1 MHLLRYIAAG
11 AAAAALFLAATSCRH
26 SSAVSDSAVL
36 DREALT
42 NEIDSL
48 LAGVPAQVG
57 VAVILDGT
65 DTVTVNNS
73 ADYPMMSMFKLHEA
87 IAVCR
92 TLGER
97 GQTIDTV
104 FNIPRSELH
113 PDTWSPMLKNYTED
127 TVRISARGLLDYLL
141 VHSDNNASN
150 LLFSLVATAPQT
162 DSIIRGITSD
172 GAFNIS
178 YTEAQMQ
185 REHDLAYANRTSPLA
200 YAVLVDRLFTDSL
213 APTPMQDFI
222 RDAMSRCNTGTA
234 RIQAGL
240 PDKEG
245 VKFAHR
251 TGSGYVNERG
261 EVVAVNDGGQVTLP
275 DGRSYSVAVFV
286 KDYAG
291 QQEDAEAVIARI
303 SEAIYRHIAE

>member
-11 AAAAALFLAATSCRH
+11 AAAAALFLIATSCRH
-26 SSAVSDSAVL
+26 SSAVCDSAVL
-36 DREALT
+36 DRKALT

-57 VAVILDGT
+57 VAVIVDGT

-73 ADYPMMSMFKLHEA
+73 ADYPMMSMFKLQEA

-97 GQTIDTV
+97 GQSIDTV
-104 FNIPRSELH
+104 FNIPRSKLH
-113 PDTWSPMLKNYTED
+113 TDTWSPMLKDYTAD
-127 TVRISARGLLDYLL
+127 TVRISARGLMDYLL

-150 LLFSLVATAPQT
+150 LLFSMVATAPQT

-185 REHDLAYANRTSPLA
+185 REHVLAYANRTSPLA

-213 APTPMQDFI
+213 APTPMQEFI
-222 RDAMSRCNTGTA
+222 KDAMSRCNTGTA
-234 RIQAGL
+234 RIQAGITG
-240 PDKEG
+240 KNG

-261 EVVAVNDGGQVTLP
+261 EVVAINDGGHVSLP

-291 QQEDAEAVIARI
+291 PQEDAEAVIARI

>member
-26 SSAVSDSAVL
+26 SSAASGPSGL

-57 VAVILDGT
+57 VAVIVDGT

-73 ADYPMMSMFKLHEA
+73 ADYPMMSMFKLQEA

-104 FNIPRSELH
+104 FNIPRSKLH
-113 PDTWSPMLKNYTED
+113 TDTWSPMLKDYTAD

-185 REHDLAYANRTSPLA
+185 RDHDLAYANRTSPLA

-213 APTPMQDFI
+213 ASAPMQEFI
-222 RDAMSRCNTGTA
+222 KDAMSRCNTGTE
-234 RIQAGL
+234 RIQAGIAG
-240 PDKEG
+240 KNG

-291 QQEDAEAVIARI
+291 PQEDAEAVIARI
-303 SEAIYRHIAE
+303 SEAIYRHIHQ

>member
-1 MHLLRYIAAG
+1 MHILRYMAAG
-11 AAAAALFLAATSCRH
+11 AAAAGLILAVTSCRNSAISK
-26 SSAVSDSAVL
+26 SSGL
-36 DREALT
+36 DHEALT

-65 DTVTVNNS
+65 DTVAVNNS
-73 ADYPMMSMFKLHEA
+73 ADYPMMSMFKLQEA

-92 TLGER
+92 TLSER

-113 PDTWSPMLKNYTED
+113 TDTWSPMLKDYTAD
-127 TVRISARGLLDYLL
+127 TVRISARGLMDYLL
-141 VHSDNNASN
+141 VYSDNNASN

-162 DSIIRGITSD
+162 DSIIRSITPD
-172 GAFNIS
+172 GSFNIS

-200 YAVLVDRLFTDSL
+200 YAVLVDHLFTDSI
-213 APTPMQDFI
+213 APSPMQDFI
-222 RDAMSRCNTGTA
+222 KDAMSRCNTGTA
-234 RIQAGL
+234 RIQTGL

-261 EVVAVNDGGQVTLP
+261 EVVAVNDGGRVSLP

-291 QQEDAEAVIARI
+291 PQEDAEAVIARI
-303 SEAIYRHIAE
+303 SEAIYRHITE

>member
-11 AAAAALFLAATSCRH
+11 AAAAGLILAATSCRH
-26 SSAVSDSAVL
+26 SSAASGPSGL

-73 ADYPMMSMFKLHEA
+73 ADYPMMSMFKLQEA

-92 TLGER
+92 TLGEQ

-113 PDTWSPMLKNYTED
+113 IDTWSPMLKDYTED
-127 TVRISARGLLDYLL
+127 TVRISARGLMDYLL

-200 YAVLVDRLFTDSL
+200 YAELVDRLFTDSL

-261 EVVAVNDGGQVTLP
+261 EVVAVNDGGHVTLP

-291 QQEDAEAVIARI
+291 PQEDAEAMIARI
-303 SEAIYRHIAE
+303 SEAIYCHIAE

>member
-1 MHLLRYIAAG
+1 MHILRHIAAG
-11 AAAAALFLAATSCRH
+11 AAAAGLILAATSCRR
-26 SSAVSDSAVL
+26 SAVSDHSGL
-36 DREALT
+36 DHEALT

-97 GQTIDTV
+97 GQSIDTV
-104 FNIPRSELH
+104 LNIPRTELH
-113 PDTWSPMLKNYTED
+113 TDTWSPMLKDYTAD
-127 TVRISARGLLDYLL
+127 TVRISARELMDYLL

-162 DSIIRGITSD
+162 DSIIRSITSD
-172 GAFNIS
+172 GSFNIS

-200 YAVLVDRLFTDSL
+200 YAVLVDRLFTDSI
-213 APTPMQDFI
+213 APSPMQDFI
-222 RDAMSRCNTGTA
+222 KDAMSRCDTGTA
-234 RIQAGL
+234 RLQAGL

-261 EVVAVNDGGQVTLP
+261 EVVAVNDGGRVSLP

-291 QQEDAEAVIARI
+291 PQEDAEAVIARI
-303 SEAIYRHIAE
+303 SEAIYRHIYQ

>member
-26 SSAVSDSAVL
+26 SSAVSDSAVF
-36 DREALT
+36 DRKALT

-73 ADYPMMSMFKLHEA
+73 ADYPMMSMFKLQEA

-104 FNIPRSELH
+104 FNIPRSALH
-113 PDTWSPMLKNYTED
+113 TDTWSPMLKDYTED
-127 TVRISARGLLDYLL
+127 TVRISARGLMDYLL

-200 YAVLVDRLFTDSL
+200 YAVLVDRLFTDTL
-213 APTPMQDFI
+213 ASAPMQEFI
-222 RDAMSRCNTGTA
+222 KDAMSRCNTGTA
-234 RIQAGL
+234 RLQAGIAG
-240 PDKEG
+240 KNG

-261 EVVAVNDGGQVTLP
+261 EVVSVNDGGQVTLP

-291 QQEDAEAVIARI
+291 PQEDAEAVIARI
-303 SEAIYRHIAE
+303 SEAIYRHIHQ

>member
-1 MHLLRYIAAG
+1 MHILRHIAAG
-11 AAAAALFLAATSCRH
+11 AAAAGLILAATSCRR
-26 SSAVSDSAVL
+26 SAVSDHSGL
-36 DREALT
+36 DHEALT

-97 GQTIDTV
+97 GQSIDTV
-104 FNIPRSELH
+104 LNIPRTKLH
-113 PDTWSPMLKNYTED
+113 TDTWSPMLKDYTDD
-127 TVRISARGLLDYLL
+127 TVCISARELMDYLL

-162 DSIIRGITSD
+162 DSIIRSITSD
-172 GAFNIS
+172 GSFNIS

-200 YAVLVDRLFTDSL
+200 YAVLVDRLFTDSI
-213 APTPMQDFI
+213 APSPMQDFI
-222 RDAMSRCNTGTA
+222 KDAMSRCDTGTA
-234 RIQAGL
+234 RLQAGL

-261 EVVAVNDGGQVTLP
+261 EVVAVNDGGRVSLP
-275 DGRSYSVAVFV
+275 DGRNYSVAVFV

-291 QQEDAEAVIARI
+291 PQEDAEAVIARI
-303 SEAIYRHIAE
+303 SEAIYRHITE

>member
-1 MHLLRYIAAG
+1 MHLLRYIAAS
-11 AAAAALFLAATSCRH
+11 AAAAGLILAATSCRH
-26 SSAVSDSAVL
+26 SSAASGPSGL

-73 ADYPMMSMFKLHEA
+73 ADYPMMSMFKLQEA

-92 TLGER
+92 TLGEQ

-104 FNIPRSELH
+104 FNIPRYELH
-113 PDTWSPMLKNYTED
+113 TDTWSPMLKDYTED
-127 TVRISARGLLDYLL
+127 TVRISARGLMDYLL

-150 LLFSLVATAPQT
+150 LLFSLVTTAPQT

-200 YAVLVDRLFTDSL
+200 YAVLVNHLFTDSL

-222 RDAMSRCNTGTA
+222 KDAMSRCNTGTA

-261 EVVAVNDGGQVTLP
+261 EVVAVNDGGLVTPP

-291 QQEDAEAVIARI
+291 PQEDAEAVIARI

>member
-26 SSAVSDSAVL
+26 SSAVCDSAVL
-36 DREALT
+36 DRKALT

-57 VAVILDGT
+57 VAVIVDGT

-104 FNIPRSELH
+104 FNIPRSALH
-113 PDTWSPMLKNYTED
+113 TGTWSPMLKDYTED

-150 LLFSLVATAPQT
+150 LLFSMVATAPQT

-172 GAFNIS
+172 GSFNIS
-178 YTEAQMQ
+178 NTEAQMQ
-185 REHDLAYANRTSPLA
+185 REHNLAYANRTSPLA

-213 APTPMQDFI
+213 ASAPMQEFI
-222 RDAMSRCNTGTA
+222 KDAMSRCDTGTA
-234 RIQAGL
+234 RLQAGL

-251 TGSGYVNERG
+251 TGSGYVNEHG

-286 KDYAG
+286 KNYAG

-303 SEAIYRHIAE
+303 SEAINRHIHQ

>member
-26 SSAVSDSAVL
+26 SSAVCDSAVL
-36 DREALT
+36 DRKALT

-57 VAVILDGT
+57 VAVIIDGK
-65 DTVTVNNS
+65 DTVTVNNTP
-73 ADYPMMSMFKLHEA
+73 DYPMMSMFKLQEA

-97 GQTIDTV
+97 GQSIDTV

-113 PDTWSPMLKNYTED
+113 TDTWSPMLKDYTED
-127 TVRISARGLLDYLL
+127 TVCISARRLLDYLL

-172 GAFNIS
+172 GSFNIS

-213 APTPMQDFI
+213 ASAPMQEFI
-222 RDAMSRCNTGTA
+222 KDAMSRCNTGTA
-234 RIQAGL
+234 RIQAGIAG
-240 PDKEG
+240 KNG

-291 QQEDAEAVIARI
+291 PQEDAEAVIARI
-303 SEAIYRHIAE
+303 SEAIYRHIAK

>member
-1 MHLLRYIAAG
+1 MHILRQIAAG
-11 AAAAALFLAATSCRH
+11 TAAAGLILAATSCRR
-26 SSAVSDSAVL
+26 SAVSDHSGL
-36 DREALT
+36 DHEALT

-73 ADYPMMSMFKLHEA
+73 ADYPLMSMFKLQEA

-97 GQTIDTV
+97 GQSIDTV
-104 FNIPRSELH
+104 FNIPRSHLH
-113 PDTWSPMLKNYTED
+113 TDTWSPMLKVYTAD
-127 TVRISARGLLDYLL
+127 TVRISARELMDYLL

-162 DSIIRGITSD
+162 DSIIRTVTPDRS
-172 GAFNIS
+172 FNIS

-185 REHDLAYANRTSPLA
+185 REHELAYSNRTSPLA

-222 RDAMSRCNTGTA
+222 KDAMSRCNTGTA

-261 EVVAVNDGGQVTLP
+261 EVVAVNDGGRVSLP

-286 KDYAG
+286 KNYAG

>member
-11 AAAAALFLAATSCRH
+11 AAAAVLFLAATSCRH
-26 SSAVSDSAVL
+26 SSAVSNHAAL

-113 PDTWSPMLKNYTED
+113 TDTWSPMLKDYTED
-127 TVRISARGLLDYLL
+127 TVCISVRGLLDYLL

-162 DSIIRGITSD
+162 DSIIRCITSD

-213 APTPMQDFI
+213 ASAPMQEFI
-222 RDAMSRCNTGTA
+222 KDAMSRCNTGTA
-234 RIQAGL
+234 RIQAGIAG
-240 PDKEG
+240 KNG

-251 TGSGYVNERG
+251 TGSGYVNEQG
-261 EVVAVNDGGQVTLP
+261 EVVAINDGGQVTLP

-291 QQEDAEAVIARI
+291 PQEDAEAVIARI
-303 SEAIYRHIAE
+303 SKTIYRHIAE

>member
-1 MHLLRYIAAG
+1 MNFLRYIAAG
-11 AAAAALFLAATSCRH
+11 AAAAGLILAATSCRH
-26 SSAVSDSAVL
+26 SSAASGPSGL
-36 DREALT
+36 DHEALT

-73 ADYPMMSMFKLHEA
+73 ADYPMMSMFKLQEA

-97 GQTIDTV
+97 GQSIDTV

-113 PDTWSPMLKNYTED
+113 TDTWSPMLKDYTAD
-127 TVRISARGLLDYLL
+127 TVRISARGLMDYLL
-141 VHSDNNASN
+141 VESDNNASN

-162 DSIIRGITSD
+162 DSIIRNITSD
-172 GAFNIS
+172 ESFNIS

-185 REHDLAYANRTSPLA
+185 RENELAYANRTSPLA

-222 RDAMSRCNTGTA
+222 KDAMRRCNTGTA
-234 RIQAGL
+234 RLQAGFA
-240 PDKEG
+240 DKED

-261 EVVAVNDGGQVTLP
+261 EVVAVNDGGRVSLP

-291 QQEDAEAVIARI
+291 PQEDAEAVIARI
-303 SEAIYRHIAE
+303 SAAIYRHITE

>member
-1 MHLLRYIAAG
+1 MHILRHIAAG
-11 AAAAALFLAATSCRH
+11 AAAAGLILAATSCRR
-26 SSAVSDSAVL
+26 SAVSDHSGL
-36 DREALT
+36 DHEALT

-97 GQTIDTV
+97 GQSIDTV
-104 FNIPRSELH
+104 LNIPRTELH
-113 PDTWSPMLKNYTED
+113 TDTWSPMLKDYTAD
-127 TVRISARGLLDYLL
+127 TVRISARELMDYLL

-162 DSIIRGITSD
+162 DSIIRSITSD
-172 GAFNIS
+172 GSFNIS

-200 YAVLVDRLFTDSL
+200 YAVLVDRLFTDSI
-213 APTPMQDFI
+213 APSPMQDFI
-222 RDAMSRCNTGTA
+222 KDAMSRCDTGTA
-234 RIQAGL
+234 RLQAGL

-261 EVVAVNDGGQVTLP
+261 EVVAVNDGGRVSLP
-275 DGRSYSVAVFV
+275 DGRNYSVAVFV

-291 QQEDAEAVIARI
+291 PQEDAEAVIARI
-303 SEAIYRHIAE
+303 SEAIYRHIAK

>member
-11 AAAAALFLAATSCRH
+11 AAAAALFLTATSCRH

-113 PDTWSPMLKNYTED
+113 PDTWSPMLKDYTED

-234 RIQAGL
+234 RIQAGIAG
-240 PDKEG
+240 KNG

-275 DGRSYSVAVFV
+275 DGRNYSVAVFV

>member
-1 MHLLRYIAAG
+1 MHILRQIAAG
-11 AAAAALFLAATSCRH
+11 AAAAGLILAASSCRH
-26 SSAVSDSAVL
+26 SAASDPAGL
-36 DREALT
+36 DREALI

-73 ADYPMMSMFKLHEA
+73 ADYPMMSMFKLQEA

-92 TLGER
+92 ILGEQ

-104 FNIPRSELH
+104 FNIPRSKLH
-113 PDTWSPMLKNYTED
+113 IDTWSPMLKDYTED
-127 TVRISARGLLDYLL
+127 TVRISARGLMDYLL

-162 DSIIRGITSD
+162 DSIIRGTTSD

-261 EVVAVNDGGQVTLP
+261 EVVAVNDGGHVTLP

-291 QQEDAEAVIARI
+291 PQEDAEAMIARI
-303 SEAIYRHIAE
+303 SEAIYRHITE

>member
-1 MHLLRYIAAG
+1 MHLLHYMA
-11 AAAAALFLAATSCRH
+11 AAAAALFLAATSCRK
-26 SSAVSDSAVL
+26 SAVYDHSDL
-36 DREALT
+36 DHEALI

-48 LAGVPAQVG
+48 LAGVPAQIG

-73 ADYPMMSMFKLHEA
+73 ADYPMMSMFKLQEA

-92 TLGER
+92 TLGEQ
-97 GQTIDTV
+97 GQSIDTV
-104 FNIPRSELH
+104 FNIPRSEFH
-113 PDTWSPMLKNYTED
+113 TDTWSPMLKDYTDD
-127 TVRISARGLLDYLL
+127 TVHISARGLMDYLL

-162 DSIIRGITSD
+162 DSIIRSITSD
-172 GAFNIS
+172 ESFNIS

-185 REHDLAYANRTSPLA
+185 REHELAYANRTSPLA
-200 YAVLVDRLFTDSL
+200 YAVLVNRLFTDSL

-222 RDAMSRCNTGTA
+222 KDAMSRCNTGTA

-261 EVVAVNDGGQVTLP
+261 EVVAVNDGGRVSLP

-291 QQEDAEAVIARI
+291 PQEDAEAVMARI
-303 SEAIYRHIAE
+303 SAAIYRHITE

>member
-1 MHLLRYIAAG
+1 MHILRQIAAG
-11 AAAAALFLAATSCRH
+11 TAAAGMILAATSCRR
-26 SSAVSDSAVL
+26 SAVSDHSGL
-36 DREALT
+36 DHEALT

-73 ADYPMMSMFKLHEA
+73 ADYPMISMFKLHEA

-92 TLGER
+92 TLGEQ
-97 GQTIDTV
+97 GETIDTV

-113 PDTWSPMLKNYTED
+113 IDTWSPMLKDYTED
-127 TVRISARGLLDYLL
+127 TVRISARGLMDYLL

-200 YAVLVDRLFTDSL
+200 YAELVDRLFTDSL

-222 RDAMSRCNTGTA
+222 KDAMSRCNTGTA

-261 EVVAVNDGGQVTLP
+261 EVVAVNDGGHVTLP

-291 QQEDAEAVIARI
+291 PQEDAEAVIARI
-303 SEAIYRHIAE
+303 SEAIYRHIYQ

>member
-11 AAAAALFLAATSCRH
+11 AAAAALFLTATSCRH

-36 DREALT
+36 DRKALT

-113 PDTWSPMLKNYTED
+113 PDTWSPMLKDYTED

-213 APTPMQDFI
+213 ASAPMQEFI
-222 RDAMSRCNTGTA
+222 KDAMSRCNTGTA
-234 RIQAGL
+234 RIQAGIAG
-240 PDKEG
+240 KNG